1 MLDVTYGESARLWW
15 ICFGLCTAVED
26 LRCGL
31 KALICMI
38 LALIAISI
46 GVLSVFWIV
55 RRRTMLHPNEEQ

>member
-15 ICFGLCTAVED
+15 ICFGLCTVVED

-31 KALICMI
+31 KAS
-38 LALIAISI
+38 IAISI
-46 GVLSVFWIV
+46 GVFSMFWIV